1 MSGGLSDERT
11 IELLRTALPAAAEPP
26 SDADLWPA
34 VKDRVMRRQDRL
46 VTADLLLV
54 AAIVLLCLL
63 RPSLAAIVF
72 LHF

>member
-1 MSGGLSDERT
+1 MIRTLSDEKA
-11 IELLRTALPAAAEPP
+11 IELLREAVPAVAPGQP
-26 SDADLWPA
+26 DADLWPA
-34 VKDRVMRRQDRL
+34 VKDRVIHGQGRP

-54 AAIVLLCLL
+54 VVLVLLCLL

>member
-1 MSGGLSDERT
+1 MIRTLSDEKT
-11 IELLRTALPAAAEPP
+11 IELLREAVPAVAPGQP
-26 SDADLWPA
+26 DADLWPA
-34 VKDRVMRRQDRL
+34 VKDRVIHGQGRP

-54 AAIVLLCLL
+54 VVLVLLCLL